1 MSTRPVAIAPAIR
14 KTSSDS
20 NAGVPTPPTTRP
32 YNCQPCV
39 RRKVKCDRAMPSC
52 ASCQKAKLECFYKV
66 PQPPRKRKRRESEDV
81 YQRLARYERML
92 QENGLLST
100 TEARSPSCRGTPGN
114 VHEDSPPHIAQSDAA
129 KTGRLV
135 SEDGKSRYINSRVW
149 LDVAEVST
157 RELSDNEGDD
167 QATPVTLDLPTDD
180 PLSATLLG
188 GSKTLSSYH
197 PPYPDAM
204 KLWTIYIK
212 NVDPLCKVLHI
223 PTTTEMIERVA
234 QQPTG
239 ATRAQECLLFAVYH
253 FAVYSIT
260 DEDCMRE
267 FERTRSS
274 LMSTYQDAM
283 RQGLVNA
290 SWLKTTELQV
300 LQAYVLF
307 LMAMRTRID
316 PHTFW
321 IWTGVAIR
329 ISQRMGLHRDGENLD
344 LPPFDVEMRRRLF
357 WQLIPVDGY
366 AGQMSGTGISIAP
379 GDWDTNQPLNINDD
393 QIYPDMKQPPNAQ
406 HGASEMI
413 FCLTKAELSAF
424 YARKAVQMN
433 SVSSNGQV
441 RDNAHLERSI
451 DQLESDL
458 EMRYLRYCDIINPV
472 HILTLG
478 IVRAA
483 VNMVR
488 LRSQMPFLKSQKID
502 EAQRREL
509 CVLAEKIL
517 DTDNALYANPDL
529 RRFQWHIKTFFVWDA
544 MICILSG
551 VATEGFLSRTELD
564 RTWEK
569 IIVAYS
575 NHPEILERKR
585 ALHAVVT
592 EITRKA
598 WISNPPSNCT
608 VEPAFISTLRSQ
620 RETRGFGRAHNPDKT
635 TRLDEPAEAAD
646 LLDTFLQSSE
656 GNDLYFDGSFSYGAA
671 DWMFWDQA

>member
-1 MSTRPVAIAPAIR
+1 MSTRPVAIAPATS
-14 KTSSDS
+14 KTSSGS
-20 NAGVPTPPTTRP
+20 NGGNPTHPTTMS

-39 RRKVKCDRAMPSC
+39 RRKVKCDKAVPSC
-52 ASCQKAKLECFYKV
+52 ASCEKAKLECLYKA

-81 YQRLARYERML
+81 HQRLARYERVI

-100 TEARSPSCRGTPGN
+100 TEARSPSCQGTPGS
-114 VHEDSPPHIAQSDAA
+114 VHDDGPARTAHSGAA

-135 SEDGKSRYINSRVW
+135 SEDGKSRYIDSRVW
-149 LDVAEVST
+149 LDVAEIST

-167 QATPVTLDLPTDD
+167 QAAPMAMDLPIDD

-188 GSKTLSSYH
+188 MSNDLSSYH

-204 KLWTIYIK
+204 KLWTIYVK
-212 NVDPLCKVLHI
+212 NVDPLCKILHI
-223 PTTTEMIERVA
+223 PTTTEMIEMVS
-234 QQPTG
+234 QQPTK
-239 ATRAQECLLFAVYH
+239 ATRAQECLVFAVYY

-260 DEDCMRE
+260 DEDCIRR
-267 FERTRSS
+267 FEKTRTS
-274 LMSTYQDAM
+274 LMSKYQYAM

-290 SWLKTTELQV
+290 SWLKTTELQI

-307 LMAMRTRID
+307 LIAMRTRID

-321 IWTGVAIR
+321 IWTGVAVR
-329 ISQRMGLHRDGENLD
+329 IAQRMGLHRDGEDLD
-344 LPPFDVEMRRRLF
+344 LSPFDVEMRRRLF
-357 WQLIPVDGY
+357 WQLIPLDGY
-366 AGQMSGTGISIAP
+366 AGQVSGTGISIAP
-379 GDWDTNQPLNINDD
+379 GDWDTKQPLNINDD

-406 HGASEMI
+406 DGASEMI
-413 FCLTKAELSAF
+413 FCLTKAELSEF
-424 YARKAVQMN
+424 YARIAVKMN
-433 SVSSNGQV
+433 SVSSKGQM
-441 RDNAHLERSI
+441 RDNAHLERLI
-451 DQLESDL
+451 DDLESDL

-483 VNMVR
+483 ANMVR
-488 LRSQMPFLKSQKID
+488 LRSQMPSLKSQKID

-517 DTDNALYANPDL
+517 DTDNALYANSDL

-551 VATEGFLSRTELD
+551 LATEGFLSRTELD
-564 RTWEK
+564 RKWEK

-575 NHPEILERKR
+575 NHPEIIESKG
-585 ALHAVVT
+585 ALHAVVNEMT
-592 EITRKA
+592 LKA
-598 WISNPPSNCT
+598 WISNPSSNST
-608 VEPAFISTLRSQ
+608 VEPAFVSALRSQ
-620 RETRGFGRAHNPDKT
+620 HETKGFAHAHNPDTT
-635 TRLDEPAEAAD
+635 TRHDKPAEAAD
-646 LLDTFLQSSE
+646 FLDTFLQSP
-656 GNDLYFDGSFSYGAA
+656 GGTDLYFDGNINYGAA